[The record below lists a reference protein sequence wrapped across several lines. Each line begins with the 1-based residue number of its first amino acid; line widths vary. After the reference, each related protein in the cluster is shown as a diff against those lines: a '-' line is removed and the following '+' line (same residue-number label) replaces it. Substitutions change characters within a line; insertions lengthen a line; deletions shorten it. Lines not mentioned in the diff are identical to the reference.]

1 MPIETKQ
8 LPLRLP
14 KPTYDALKASAFFTD
29 RSMNDIVTV
38 AVQTYLDTEGRAA
51 LLASSVKKA
60 RTRYRDVLDKLA

>member
-1 MPIETKQ
+1 MSTETKQ

-14 KPTYDALKASAFFTD
+14 KPTYDALKTTAFFTE

-38 AVQTYLDTEGRAA
+38 ALQQYLDTEGRAA
-51 LLASSVKKA
+51 LLAASVQKA

>member
-1 MPIETKQ
+1 MSADTKQ

-14 KPTYDALKASAFFTD
+14 KPTYDALKATAFFTD

-38 AVQTYLDTEGRAA
+38 AVQNYLDTEGRAA
-51 LLASSVKKA
+51 LLTASVAKA